1 MHISRFVPVLLQ
13 ISPVSLRVSRAMLVS
28 LKRESPYDGSVA
40 LISGAAARMT
50 CRPMSKSAHTHQNA
64 REPTMNKPSE
74 RIVVFVTPAQK
85 RAISATADG
94 LGISISELMRRAVLA
109 FGATSDPVRVASIV
123 DRLNAPRQPD
133 ALAQVLQKA
142 ARPLRASRTGAIW
155 PQAARMEAIGAAAQK
170 EGALADSDVTAAIHD
185 EAGTREETPP
195 ACAAPLP
202 AVHTDQSDVSQ
213 AAREIAQAV
222 ARLSAEAEAA
232 AKSAALD
239 DAAAQPHEDAPLQPL
254 SSAPFARSWRSAG
267 APLEDARSDDAAP
280 EGGKFA

>member
-1 MHISRFVPVLLQ
+1 
-13 ISPVSLRVSRAMLVS
+13 
-28 LKRESPYDGSVA
+28 
-40 LISGAAARMT
+40 
-50 CRPMSKSAHTHQNA
+50 
-64 REPTMNKPSE
+64 MNKPSE

-94 LGISISELMRRAVLA
+94 LGISVSELMRRAVIA
-109 FGATSDPVRVASIV
+109 FSATSDQVKAASIV

-142 ARPLRASRTGAIW
+142 ARPLRASRAGAIR
-155 PQAARMEAIGAAAQK
+155 PQAVRTAAIGAAAQK
-170 EGALADSDVTAAIHD
+170 DDGALADDGAAAAIDD
-185 EAGTREETPP
+185 EACTGAQTPL

-202 AVHTDQSDVSQ
+202 AVHTDHLDVSH

-222 ARLSAEAEAA
+222 ARLSAEAEDAA
-232 AKSAALD
+232 QSAALD
-239 DAAAQPHEDAPLQPL
+239 DAATQPREDASLQPL